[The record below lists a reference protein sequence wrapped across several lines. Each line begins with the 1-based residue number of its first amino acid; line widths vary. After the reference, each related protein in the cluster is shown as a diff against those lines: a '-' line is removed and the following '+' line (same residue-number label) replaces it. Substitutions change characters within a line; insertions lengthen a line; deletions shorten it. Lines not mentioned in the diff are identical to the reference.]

1 MAEQF
6 SSRQLR
12 RSVRRHVESMG
23 SSPGEIAGWLAA
35 DGVRGIPAEVS
46 ECVLARY
53 LQAVIGTEVSV
64 RRIVVKERSIRL
76 YRAGCHFP
84 AVVALPLAVSRFI
97 RAFDAGCYPELID
110 SLGVL
115 ERGYRPGA
123 GGTGSPTAGGGSKGL
138 GLFS

>member
-1 MAEQF
+1 MAEEL

-23 SSPGEIAGWLAA
+23 SSPGEIADRLAA
-35 DGVRGIPAEVS
+35 VGARGIPAEVS

-53 LQAVIGTEVSV
+53 LQAVIGTEIAV

-76 YRAGCHFP
+76 YRTGRPFP
-84 AVVALPLAVSRFI
+84 ALVVLPLAVSKFI

-110 SLGVL
+110 GLAVL
-115 ERGYRPGA
+115 ERGYRPGIAGAPSPA
-123 GGTGSPTAGGGSKGL
+123 GGAGAKGL
-138 GLFS
+138 GFFS